1 MDSGSIS
8 TIASRHVPR
17 LYTFTCG
24 FDMSEVTG
32 VEANF
37 DELMKLIMLE

>member
-1 MDSGSIS
+1 MLTSYLSAAFS
-8 TIASRHVPR
+8 TFLSS
-17 LYTFTCG
+17 LTFV
-24 FDMSEVTG
+24 EI